1 MSERRAPMNETTGN
15 SVGRRIL
22 SLLSADIFALISFL
36 FLATLILIVIIGPA
50 YLTDIATQINLR
62 LRHVPPFTLENGWA
76 NLLGADALGRP
87 IAPRLV
93 VAGRTTLFIALSAV
107 ILAMVA
113 ASVLGLIAG
122 YLGGTIEN
130 LIMRV
135 ADVMM
140 SFPSLLLAV
149 FVLYVL
155 APDVTAVIIVLAVT
169 RAPVYIRVVRAEV
182 LEVKERL
189 FVEAARAAG
198 AQRLRII
205 ALHIAPMVIPTVFT
219 VATLDIAN
227 VMLAES
233 SLSFLGIG
241 VQPPG
246 ITWGVM
252 VATGRNYLTNAW
264 WHAFWP
270 GLAIMLTALSANL
283 LSNWLRIAMDPKLRW
298 RLERSQVRHEDL
310 TEASRVNIRDHTMAG
325 RNSEAHA
332 LQLEVSDLRV
342 IFEIGDRTV
351 RAVNGVSFDVR
362 CGETLAILGESGSGK
377 TVTFEAILGV
387 LESPPGH
394 VTHGRAMWRGQDLLS
409 LPASQRRAICGR
421 HLALIFQDPLS
432 ALNPV
437 YSVGWQI
444 AEMARVHNGLSR
456 AAARER
462 AIDLMDAVGIPASR
476 DRFTDYPHQFSGGM
490 RQRVVIAMALAADPE
505 LVIADEPT
513 TALDVTVEA
522 QILELLRTLQR
533 KKGIGLVLITHS
545 WGVVAE
551 IADRVAVMYAG
562 EIVETAPVVELFDQP
577 AHPYTQGLLK
587 SMPRPGAG
595 ASRLQA
601 IRGQPPD
608 LSDLPVGCAFH
619 PRCPLAQEICRTETP
634 RPHVFA
640 DGRRSSSC
648 HYFQELVDYG

>member
-1 MSERRAPMNETTGN
+1 MNETTGN

-298 RLERSQVRHEDL
+298 RLERSQARHEDL
-310 TEASRVNIRDHTMAG
+310 TEASR
-325 RNSEAHA
+325 
-332 LQLEVSDLRV
+332 
-342 IFEIGDRTV
+342 
-351 RAVNGVSFDVR
+351 
-362 CGETLAILGESGSGK
+362 
-377 TVTFEAILGV
+377 
-387 LESPPGH
+387 
-394 VTHGRAMWRGQDLLS
+394 
-409 LPASQRRAICGR
+409 
-421 HLALIFQDPLS
+421 
-432 ALNPV
+432 
-437 YSVGWQI
+437 
-444 AEMARVHNGLSR
+444 
-456 AAARER
+456 
-462 AIDLMDAVGIPASR
+462 
-476 DRFTDYPHQFSGGM
+476 
-490 RQRVVIAMALAADPE
+490 
-505 LVIADEPT
+505 
-513 TALDVTVEA
+513 
-522 QILELLRTLQR
+522 
-533 KKGIGLVLITHS
+533 
-545 WGVVAE
+545 
-551 IADRVAVMYAG
+551 
-562 EIVETAPVVELFDQP
+562 
-577 AHPYTQGLLK
+577 
-587 SMPRPGAG
+587 
-595 ASRLQA
+595 
-601 IRGQPPD
+601 
-608 LSDLPVGCAFH
+608 
-619 PRCPLAQEICRTETP
+619 
-634 RPHVFA
+634 
-640 DGRRSSSC
+640 
-648 HYFQELVDYG
+648 